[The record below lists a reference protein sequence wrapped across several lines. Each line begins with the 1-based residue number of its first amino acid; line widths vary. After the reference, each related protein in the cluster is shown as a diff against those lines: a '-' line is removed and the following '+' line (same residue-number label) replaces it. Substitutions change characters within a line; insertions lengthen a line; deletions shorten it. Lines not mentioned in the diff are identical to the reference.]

1 MVWKS
6 VDYGVDR
13 TRSGRQRRRNSVYLC
28 RSKKSS
34 VIDKSQFCI
43 EPKIIASVGWMHHD
57 LIDFQFD
64 SESKRFRLFRNPQQG
79 HRLQQ
84 PEKRKKAAVRLVLP
98 KDLFQKTLL
107 EWFPVLRSSN
117 CTIKTIVCEIS
128 KEADMSLVV
137 SNLVLVDQ

>member
-1 MVWKS
+1 MVWTS
-6 VDYGVDR
+6 VSYGVDR
-13 TRSGRQRRRNSVYLC
+13 RRSGRPRRRNSVYLC

-34 VIDKSQFCI
+34 VIDKAQFCI
-43 EPKIIASVGWMHHD
+43 EPEIITSVGWMHHD

-64 SESKRFRLFRNPQQG
+64 GESQRMLLFRNPEQG
-79 HRLQQ
+79 HRLQA
-84 PEKRKKAAVRLVLP
+84 PKKRKGAAARLVLP